1 MRRRVLPSVAALVV
15 LLALPGCGGAAEGRA
30 RADSTERPAV
40 ARQRARVTAPVVM
53 FLGDSYTT
61 GKLGQIP
68 EQTYAAQTARDLG
81 WQVILGGFRGT
92 GFIARGHVGK
102 DFAALF
108 EEQLGWRPAPDLVI
122 VSGGHNDVQHPPQRV
137 GAAALRLL
145 ATIAQ
150 RWPKTRLL
158 MMGPMWGGDPVP
170 EATAVRDAL
179 AAVAVRAR
187 VPFIDPLAEKWI
199 TGNRD
204 EGTGNAP
211 RYILSDG
218 THPTPA
224 GARYIA
230 DRLVTDLRKL
240 HLATP

>member
-1 MRRRVLPSVAALVV
+1 MRRRVLPGVAAVAV
-15 LLALPGCGGAAEGRA
+15 LLALPGCGTAVGRA
-30 RADSTERPAV
+30 RADSTPRPETHTTAP
-40 ARQRARVTAPVVM
+40 AAAPVVM

-81 WQVILGGFRGT
+81 WQVILGGYRGT
-92 GFIARGHVGK
+92 GFVSQGHVGK

-108 EEQLGWRPAPDLVI
+108 QEQLAWRPAPDLVI
-122 VSGGHNDVQHPPQRV
+122 VSGGHNDVRHSPQVV
-137 GAAALRLL
+137 GTAAQRLL
-145 ATIAQ
+145 ATIRQ
-150 RWPKTRLL
+150 RWPNTRLL
-158 MMGPMWGGDPVP
+158 LIGPMWGGDPTP
-170 EATAVRDAL
+170 QATAVRDAL
-179 AAVAVRAR
+179 AGVAAQAH

-199 TGNRD
+199 TGSRAD
-204 EGTGNAP
+204 GTGNAP
-211 RYILSDG
+211 RFILSDG

-230 DRLVTDLRKL
+230 GRLVTDLRKL

>member
-1 MRRRVLPSVAALVV
+1 MRRRVLPGLAATAV
-15 LLALPGCGGAAEGRA
+15 LLALPGCGTAVGRA
-30 RADSTERPAV
+30 HADSTERPA
-40 ARQRARVTAPVVM
+40 ARATVRVTAPVVM

-68 EQTYAAQTARDLG
+68 EQTYAAQTARDLD
-81 WQVILGGFRGT
+81 WQVILSGYRGT
-92 GFIARGHVGK
+92 GFVSQGHVGK

-108 EEQLGWRPAPDLVI
+108 QEQLAWRPAPDLMI
-122 VSGGHNDVQHPPQRV
+122 VSGGHNDVRHQPKVV
-137 GAAALRLL
+137 GAAAQRLL
-145 ATIAQ
+145 ATIRQ
-150 RWPKTRLL
+150 RWPNTRLL
-158 MMGPMWGGDPVP
+158 LIGPMWGGDPTP
-170 EATAVRDAL
+170 EASAVRDAL
-179 AAVAVRAR
+179 AGVAAHAH

-199 TGNRD
+199 TGNRRD
-204 EGTGNAP
+204 GTGNAP

>member
-1 MRRRVLPSVAALVV
+1 MRRRALPSVAAVAV
-15 LLALPGCGGAAEGRA
+15 LLALSACGSAEGKA
-30 RADSTERPAV
+30 HADSTLRTKARPT
-40 ARQRARVTAPVVM
+40 ARVATAPVVM

-61 GKLGQIP
+61 GKLGQLP

-92 GFIARGHVGK
+92 GFVARGHVGK

-108 EEQLGWRPAPDLVI
+108 QEQLAWRPAPDLVI
-122 VSGGHNDVQHPPQRV
+122 ISGGHNDVRHPPRVV

-145 ATIAQ
+145 TTIRQ
-150 RWPKTRLL
+150 RWPKTKLL
-158 MMGPMWGGDPVP
+158 MIGPMWGGDPTR
-170 EATAVRDAL
+170 EASAIRTAL
-179 AAVAVRAR
+179 AAVAARAH
-187 VPFIDPLAEKWI
+187 VPFVDPLAERWI
-199 TGNRD
+199 TGRRS

-224 GARYIA
+224 GARYLA